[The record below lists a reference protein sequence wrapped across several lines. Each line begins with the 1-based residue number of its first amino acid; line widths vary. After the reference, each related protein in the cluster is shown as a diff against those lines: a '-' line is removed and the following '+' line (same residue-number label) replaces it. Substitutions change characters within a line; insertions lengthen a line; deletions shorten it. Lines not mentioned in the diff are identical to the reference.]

1 MQSKIK
7 WIFLLLVV
15 ALFSFAL
22 ASCKPKADGE
32 SKKESVFSE
41 TVLDGEKDSQLA
53 ESQSDSQSLN
63 ESQSVINSESLVA
76 SESENAESKTDG
88 ESKTE
93 SENAKESQSEIESN
107 FNESESQFESEPESE
122 TSSEIE
128 SETNSEEESQESS
141 SEETQIIITVSG
153 WTVELGDFT
162 KTLCYG
168 EPVAVSQ
175 VVKDSGVTVST
186 SKLKISTVVDGKT
199 VQISSTAKIE
209 SSCEIFIEDGR
220 TYVTVVATDENGAQ
234 KRVYLLLGIRTYRAE
249 TAIADAGFSFDD
261 LYWEITRTSSGVAKT
276 EPLTN
281 SQTALRDGDVLT
293 GKILGAVRVIF
304 DCSNYGVLNIGNGGY
319 ELDYSKGSTWN
330 NPQIALTDSVSKA
343 LKFEC
348 WSLNKRAI
356 GGLSGAQAVTS
367 VEQIFAQK
375 LEEVTVYPVF
385 SVNYANLQGWF
396 KIEEQNA
403 YAQIIGEE
411 VYFHGDGIETSGALK
426 LSCKGGEVY
435 FKLDASLSSDEKS
448 EFRLNFDQRPTGA
461 IIKIRVDDPS
471 GSTIY
476 LCEGKGQFDAF
487 LSRADLVLRSLNC
500 DGYSV
505 TPEQIENGKYYVVYF
520 SYYTYP

>member
-41 TVLDGEKDSQLA
+41 TVLDSEKDSQLA
-53 ESQSDSQSLN
+53 ESQS
-63 ESQSVINSESLVA
+63 VINSESFVA

-93 SENAKESQSEIESN
+93 SESQFETASD
-107 FNESESQFESEPESE
+107 SESHFESEPESE

-249 TAIADAGFSFDD
+249 TAIADAGFSFDG

-330 NPQIALTDSVSKA
+330 NPQIVLAKSVDKALTFKGWTFT
-343 LKFEC
+343 KY
-348 WSLNKRAI
+348 AI
-356 GGLSGAQAVTS
+356 GSGVTAQKITS
-367 VEQIFAQK
+367 VDQIFAQK
-375 LEEVTVYPVF
+375 LENVIVYPVF

-411 VYFHGDGIETSGALK
+411 VYFHGDDIQTSGAVK
-426 LSCKGGEVY
+426 LTCKNGEVY
-435 FKLDASLSSDEKS
+435 FKLDVSLDGAQIT
-448 EFRLNFDQRPTGA
+448 EFRLNFSARPTGP
-461 IIKIRVDDPS
+461 IIRIRVDDPN
-471 GSTIY
+471 GSNVY
-476 LCEGKGQFDAF
+476 LCEGRKELDEF
-487 LSRADLVLRSLNC
+487 LARWDLVLRSFTC

-505 TPEQIENGKYYVVYF
+505 TPEQIEDGKYYVAYF
-520 SYYTYP
+520 AYYTYP

>member
-22 ASCKPKADGE
+22 ASCKPKTDGE

-41 TVLDGEKDSQLA
+41 TVLDSEKDSQLA
-53 ESQSDSQSLN
+53 ESPSDSQSLN

-88 ESKTE
+88 ESKT
-93 SENAKESQSEIESN
+93 
-107 FNESESQFESEPESE
+107 
-122 TSSEIE
+122 E

-249 TAIADAGFSFDD
+249 TAIADAGFSFDG

-293 GKILGAVRVIF
+293 GKILGAVRVYF
-304 DCSNYGVLNIGNGGY
+304 DCADYGVLAIGNGGY
-319 ELDYSKGSTWN
+319 ELDYAKGSAWN

-375 LEEVTVYPVF
+375 LEKVTLYPVF
-385 SVNYANLQGWF
+385 SVNYDELQGWF
-396 KIEEQNA
+396 KIQEQNA
-403 YAQIIGEE
+403 YAQIVDKEI
-411 VYFHGDGIETSGALK
+411 YFYGDDIQTSGAVK
-426 LSCKGGEVY
+426 LTCKNGEVY
-435 FKLDASLSSDEKS
+435 FKLDVSLDGAQIT
-448 EFRLNFDQRPTGA
+448 EFRLNFSARPTGP
-461 IIKIRVDDPS
+461 IIRIRVDDPN
-471 GSTIY
+471 GSNVY
-476 LCEGKGQFDAF
+476 LCEGRKELDEF
-487 LSRADLVLRSLNC
+487 LASWDLVLRSFTC

-505 TPEQIENGKYYVVYF
+505 NPEQIEDGKYYVAYF
-520 SYYTYP
+520 AYYTYP